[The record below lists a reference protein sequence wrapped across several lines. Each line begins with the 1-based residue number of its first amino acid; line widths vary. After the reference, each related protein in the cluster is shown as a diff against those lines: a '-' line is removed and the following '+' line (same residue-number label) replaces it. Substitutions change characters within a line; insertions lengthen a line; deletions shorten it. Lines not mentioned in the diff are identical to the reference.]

1 MTPEE
6 KANYVDLFLI
16 GLAESSFASSLANV
30 LELSQLPSE
39 QNRLKF
45 KALEYELEKLKLVEL
60 IRGRDNSTLNGQC
73 EYFISDIGMDYVM
86 SNKSTIGLFKIE
98 ENIKM
103 GKINWVRAY
112 NRLFKIINGSAYM
125 TGSAFLD
132 IAREVDDSIPSYK
145 VYIEARKSADKS
157 QSRKDFFFDVIDE
170 MSEDLK
176 LEFFESIIKDLEKKV
191 PDELEDLKSLFGT
204 TETIIKKREI
214 PSKDLPVEF
223 YNDVLDTIYKS
234 YRGAE
239 QKTSIYKGKGEEDL
253 RDYGLAFLESR
264 YVGAVA
270 AGEAFNKEG
279 KTDIILKG
287 DDGSNLFVAECKVWH
302 GAGQFH
308 QAIDQL
314 FGYLTWRDTKSTLIF
329 FVPNADFSSILVK
342 IKEEASK
349 SPYFVKHVRDREETS
364 FSYIFRHKD
373 HPDREVQIEIMAFSF
388 PTN

>member
-1 MTPEE
+1 MNAEE
-6 KANYVDLFLI
+6 KATYVDLFLK

-39 QNRLKF
+39 QNKF
-45 KALEYELEKLKLVEL
+45 KFKMLEFDIEKHGLVEFV
-60 IRGRDNSTLNGQC
+60 RGRDNSTLDGQC
-73 EYFISDIGMDYVM
+73 EYFISGKGMEYVT
-86 SNKSTIGLFKIE
+86 SQKSTIELFKNVKNE
-98 ENIKM
+98 TME
-103 GKINWVRAY
+103 KINWVRAY

-125 TGSAFLD
+125 TGTEFLNF
-132 IAREVDDSIPSYK
+132 AREVDDSIPSYS
-145 VYIEARKSADKS
+145 VYIAGRKSNEKS

-170 MSEDLK
+170 MAEDVK
-176 LEFFESIIKDLEKKV
+176 LDFYNTIIEDLEKKV
-191 PDELEDLKSLFGT
+191 PEELEDLKILFGKA
-204 TETIIKKREI
+204 ETVIKKRII
-214 PSKDLPVEF
+214 PSKDFPEEF
-223 YNDVLDTIYKS
+223 YNDVLGTLYKS

-239 QKTSIYKGKGEEDL
+239 QKPSIYKGKGEEDL

-329 FVPNADFSSILVK
+329 FVPSADFTSILAK
-342 IKEEASK
+342 IKDEATK
-349 SPYFVKHVRDREETS
+349 NPYFIRYVSDREETS
-364 FSYIFRHKD
+364 FSYVFKHKD
-373 HPDREVQIEIMAFSF
+373 HQEREIQIEIMAFSF
-388 PTN
+388 PSN

>member
-1 MTPEE
+1 MTLEE
-6 KANYVDLFLI
+6 KANYVDLFLR

-30 LELSQLPSE
+30 LELNQLPSE

-45 KALEYELEKLKLVEL
+45 KALEYELEKLGLVEFV
-60 IRGRDNSTLNGQC
+60 RGRDNSTLGGQC
-73 EYFISDIGMDYVM
+73 EYFISDNGMDYVM
-86 SNKSTIGLFKIE
+86 NNKSTIQLFKNGE
-98 ENIKM
+98 STKM
-103 GKINWVRAY
+103 EKINWVRAY
-112 NRLFKIINGSAYM
+112 NRLFKIINGPAYM

-145 VYIEARKSADKS
+145 VYIEGRKSADKS
-157 QSRKDFFFDVIDE
+157 QSRKDFFFDVINE
-170 MSEDLK
+170 LAEELK
-176 LEFFESIIKDLEKKV
+176 LEFFESMIKDLEKKV

-204 TETIIKKREI
+204 VETVIKKREI
-214 PSKDLPVEF
+214 PSKDFPVEF

-239 QKTSIYKGKGEEDL
+239 QKTSIYRGKGEEDL
-253 RDYGLAFLESR
+253 RDYALAFLESR

-270 AGEAFNKEG
+270 VGEAFNKQG

-329 FVPNADFSSILVK
+329 FVPNADFTSVLVK
-342 IKEEASK
+342 IKEEAGK
-349 SPYFVKHVRDREETS
+349 SPYFIKHIRDREETS
-364 FSYIFRHKD
+364 FSYIFKHKD
-373 HPDREVQIEIMAFSF
+373 HPDREIQIEIMAFSF
-388 PTN
+388 PAN

>member
-6 KANYVDLFLI
+6 KANYVDLFLR

-45 KALEYELEKLKLVEL
+45 KALEYDLEKLKLVEL

-103 GKINWVRAY
+103 GKISWVRAY
-112 NRLFKIINGSAYM
+112 NRLFKIINGPAYM

-170 MSEDLK
+170 MPED
-176 LEFFESIIKDLEKKV
+176 
-191 PDELEDLKSLFGT
+191 
-204 TETIIKKREI
+204 
-214 PSKDLPVEF
+214 
-223 YNDVLDTIYKS
+223 
-234 YRGAE
+234 
-239 QKTSIYKGKGEEDL
+239 
-253 RDYGLAFLESR
+253 
-264 YVGAVA
+264 
-270 AGEAFNKEG
+270 
-279 KTDIILKG
+279 
-287 DDGSNLFVAECKVWH
+287 
-302 GAGQFH
+302 
-308 QAIDQL
+308 
-314 FGYLTWRDTKSTLIF
+314 
-329 FVPNADFSSILVK
+329 
-342 IKEEASK
+342 
-349 SPYFVKHVRDREETS
+349 
-364 FSYIFRHKD
+364 
-373 HPDREVQIEIMAFSF
+373 
-388 PTN
+388 